1 MQLVEIIKYNQAV
14 TAPTIKIF
22 DEVDTAV
29 VGPTMIHKD
38 HSATTNIDK
47 SKLKPPTLPL
57 A

>member
-29 VGPTMIHKD
+29 GTTMIHKD
-38 HSATTNIDK
+38 HNATTNIDK
-47 SKLKPPTLPL
+47 SKLKPPTLHL